1 MRIST
6 VGDNDARVF
15 RSTAYHVA
23 EPRTA
28 RRAASRCPSMVPK
41 VSPPIQRV
49 SAVDPRSAPGDS
61 AHLIAGNEAVA
72 HPKLPRDAHVVRTPG
87 GTRERY
93 PACRFFH
100 GPETG

>member
-1 MRIST
+1 MTPPVVIPTSEVLAASAYQVSEPGT
-6 VGDNDARVF
+6 V
-15 RSTAYHVA
+15 
-23 EPRTA
+23 
-28 RRAASRCPSMVPK
+28 RRAASSCSAVVPN
-41 VSPPIQRV
+41 VCPPIQRV
-49 SAVDPRSAPGDS
+49 SAVDPRSASGDR

-93 PACRFFH
+93 PACRCFH